1 MTIKTFLG
9 QSRTIKYALFL
20 GVLAVF
26 SPFVCNAIYI
36 DFDPPEY
43 ATGTLSGQDGWTS
56 VNSNIGIISEVY
68 FNITEPYSAY
78 FLGQTSSAG
87 NRKTFATTTE
97 DFSFWVK
104 PSYPAGVQDE
114 NDFRIALEK
123 YPESSP
129 YYWGGVSLQCSS
141 GDNTCETLGLRVYST
156 CTGYTGDAG
165 SGLLQRIPNGVWTKI
180 KISKNTSTEKLSYT
194 IGENEYPD
202 AITCGAG
209 NSSQSDFY
217 QAFKI
222 VNIYSFNNA
231 KIYIDDIYT
240 YSDDPGVCSE
250 ENLEVCLTQEDCA
263 GAYGWWHYNW
273 QTNEMEC
280 GEYPSPGVCAESTW
294 SCQYCDYSECVALD
308 GCYWSDNYCYS
319 SEIELVCGTET
330 SVIFCQSEGDCTTA
344 GGYWYNDQCNYNPA
358 PVFTP
363 WDDYYDEFGDYA
375 TATDWINSVASST
388 GGFLENIGSFMSGF
402 QNFFNVDYAYEKGT
416 SFGSAIPIARGYL
429 EIINQSIFAGYPIG
443 EIFIFVLGFYLAIGV
458 FRMIRNLFALI
469 KFW

>member
-1 MTIKTFLG
+1 MTIKTFSG
-9 QSRTIKYALFL
+9 QNRTIKYAFFL

-26 SPFVCNAIYI
+26 SPFVCNALYI

-56 VNSNIGIISEVY
+56 VNSNMGTISDVY

-97 DFSFWVK
+97 DFSFWVR
-104 PSYPAGVQDE
+104 PSYPSGVQDE

-123 YPESSP
+123 YPEAGT
-129 YYWGGVSLQCSS
+129 YYWGGISLQCSS

-165 SGLLQRIPNGVWTKI
+165 SSLLQRIPNEVWTKI
-180 KISKNTSTEKLSYT
+180 KISKNTSTEKISYT
-194 IGENEYPD
+194 IGENYYPD

-209 NSSQSDFY
+209 NSSQSYFY

-222 VNIYSFNNA
+222 VNVYSFNNA
-231 KIYIDDIYT
+231 RIYIDDIYT

-250 ENLEVCLTQEDCA
+250 GHPENCWDYSGCQMV
-263 GAYGWWHYNW
+263 GGWWHYNYH
-273 QTNEMEC
+273 TYEYEC
-280 GEYPSPGVCAESTW
+280 GTFPEYGVCGEGIF
-294 SCQYCDYSECVALD
+294 SCQYCDYSECLATS
-308 GCYWSDNYCYS
+308 GCYWGMNICQFGTG
-319 SEIELVCGTET
+319 VCGEE
-330 SVIFCQSEGDCTTA
+330 VIFCDNEEDCTSN
-344 GGYWYNDQCNYNPA
+344 GGYWYNDQCNYNPV

-363 WDDYYDEFGDYA
+363 WADYYDDYGDYA

-402 QNFFNVDYAYEKGT
+402 QNFFNVEYAHEKGT

-429 EIINQSIFAGYPIG
+429 EIINQSMFAGYPIG